1 MWLFFFSCSESLGR
15 SLAIVG
21 DDSLTSCDFDLV
33 LRRLEVCGEGGG
45 GWDCC
50 CDCVCEGVGSDA
62 EGLLCWIVEVVGVDG
77 GDDDEG
83 GGGMGSVF
91 ISFESAVGMGLV
103 GDKHPPRA
111 EGFLSEVGSDEH
123 VSAGT
128 ELVVAGEVTK
138 GSVSVP
144 AIETFPGSGV

>member
-21 DDSLTSCDFDLV
+21 DDSLASCDFDLV

-45 GWDCC
+45 WDCC
-50 CDCVCEGVGSDA
+50 CTCVCEGVGPDT
-62 EGLLCWIVEVVGVDG
+62 EGLLCWVVEVGGVD
-77 GDDDEG
+77 GDDDER

-91 ISFESAVGMGLV
+91 ISFESAVGIGLV
-103 GDKHPPRA
+103 GDGPPSRA
-111 EGFLSEVGSDEH
+111 EGFFLSEVGPEH

-128 ELVVAGEVTK
+128 KLVVAGEVTE
-138 GSVSVP
+138 GPVSVP
-144 AIETFPGSGV
+144 AIEAFPGSGA